1 MSWIPLTSTVSAT
14 TGSISFPI
22 SDLSGLLGFS
32 FPSDDATPFWL
43 ELAPFWKNQVFG
55 IYLKNNAG
63 PKQTS
68 GYDGGI
74 LTLGGTR
81 TDLYT
86 GDVNWLNVVQTGSK
100 TYWRV
105 AIDAGIV
112 NGGSAAGN
120 AKRAS
125 VAGGTALVDTGASG
139 INAPQAFVDLIYQGI
154 DKVKDYGNGQFE
166 VDCAK
171 WTATNKTI
179 TIVLNGQNYNLGP
192 DDLVEPVGNGICV
205 TNVMPYPASS
215 EG

>member
-1 MSWIPLTSTVSAT
+1 MDPPNIHSLGHHRKYLVPYQRPLGSAR
-14 TGSISFPI
+14 FLVP
-22 SDLSGLLGFS
+22 LGRR
-32 FPSDDATPFWL
+32 DAV
-43 ELAPFWKNQVFG
+43 LARAGPFWKNQVFG

-125 VAGGTALVDTGASG
+125 VAGGTALVDTGAFG
-139 INAPQAFVDLIYQGI
+139 HQRAPGLRRPHLPGH
-154 DKVKDYGNGQFE
+154 
-166 VDCAK
+166 
-171 WTATNKTI
+171 
-179 TIVLNGQNYNLGP
+179 
-192 DDLVEPVGNGICV
+192 
-205 TNVMPYPASS
+205 
-215 EG
+215 